1 MSLSRFA
8 HLLGVKAKASE
19 DEEDKKVKKAEEEE
33 KEDEQDEQEEQGE
46 EEEEPKSKK
55 SKAEDEQDEPEA
67 EEDDTSDDDDEKESP
82 DAKKA
87 RVAEN
92 KRCAAIFASSHAA
105 RNVGLA
111 AHLAFETRVSATEA
125 IKMMQLSA
133 GGASSKTLLDQ
144 RMQSLSA
151 PRLGQDA
158 QHKHASSTAD
168 QMKAVYN
175 RVKGKK

>member
-1 MSLSRFA
+1 MSLSKFA
-8 HLLGVKAKASE
+8 HLLGISAKASE
-19 DEEDKKVKKAEEEE
+19 DEEDKKVKKTEEE
-33 KEDEQDEQEEQGE
+33 KEDEKDEEAE

-55 SKAEDEQDEPEA
+55 SKKAEDEQDDTSV
-67 EEDDTSDDDDEKESP
+67 EEDDTSDDEDDEKESP

-92 KRCAAIFASSHAA
+92 KRCAAIFASPHAA

-111 AHLAFETRVSATEA
+111 AHLAFETRVSAAEA

-133 GGASSKTLLDQ
+133 GGTSSKTLLDR
-144 RMQSLSA
+144 RMQSLDA

-158 QHKHASSTAD
+158 QHKHASTAD
-168 QMKAVYN
+168 QMKAIYN